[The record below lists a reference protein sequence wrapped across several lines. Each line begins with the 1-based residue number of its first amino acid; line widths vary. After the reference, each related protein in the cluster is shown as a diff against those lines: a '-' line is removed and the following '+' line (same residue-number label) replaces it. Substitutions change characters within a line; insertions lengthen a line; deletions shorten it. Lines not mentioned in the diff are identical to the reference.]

1 VTVKISISGIRGVYG
16 KDLSAGSIFEF
27 CNNFSTLIKSGKCVI
42 ARDTRTTGN
51 MILDNVAGALMQN
64 GIDVYN
70 LGMVPTP
77 VVFWEAKKYGAGVMV
92 TSSHNPIESNGLK
105 LILEG
110 RGINEDELDT
120 VKTKQVI
127 KKEKF
132 GKEVLIKSDY
142 VLEAAQIIGDVKNNP
157 EITIDVGGGAAKNIV
172 PELLKKIGCTV
183 KIINDN
189 LENSTRGP
197 DPTSDDLSDLIKN
210 TKKIGF
216 AFDLDS
222 DRMVIVSDGKKR
234 SSDIT
239 LGLGIVKAIQLGY
252 KKFVLSI
259 DSSIGIEKYII
270 AHGGQVWRSKVG
282 EVNVMQQILLNNAD
296 AGGEGSSGGFILPEF
311 TMCRDGILTSGLVTS
326 MLDQKEFQD
335 AIDSFEK
342 YSQIRT
348 KISIPVISHD
358 KTIERLKEKLHDK
371 YEIDPLDGIKI
382 KINDDSWALIRKS
395 NTEDIVRLSFESN
408 DIDFIKNK
416 QNEITDLIHESYE
429 EIK

>member
-1 VTVKISISGIRGVYG
+1 MKISISGIRGVYG

-358 KTIERLKEKLHDK
+358 KTCLLYTSDAADE
-371 YEIDPLDGIKI
+371 
-382 KINDDSWALIRKS
+382 
-395 NTEDIVRLSFESN
+395 
-408 DIDFIKNK
+408 
-416 QNEITDLIHESYE
+416 
-429 EIK
+429 